1 MTPSPRPV
9 FLRPK
14 ANTAAW
20 NRRRVQGIIPRKQP
34 ELPCEVDLGVSVDCS
49 NNIQPTTPPPADVPG
64 GVFIIVPAYNE
75 TPAIGAV
82 LQELCAVYRHV
93 VVVDDGSTDGTYE
106 AARASATY
114 VLRHPV
120 NCGQGA
126 ALQTGIDF
134 ALRRGAE
141 FIVTFDA
148 DGQHRVEDVAVLL
161 APIVSGECDIA
172 LGSRFLG
179 TSVDIPPLRRR
190 MLRLGVLF
198 TRLVNG
204 MNLTDAHNGL
214 RAFSRRAAQRINL
227 RLDRMAHATE
237 LIDQVRLSGLPY
249 KEVSVQIRYTTYS
262 LRKGQSTRGA
272 IRIVLHYLLGRVLQ

>member
-1 MTPSPRPV
+1 
-9 FLRPK
+9 
-14 ANTAAW
+14 
-20 NRRRVQGIIPRKQP
+20 
-34 ELPCEVDLGVSVDCS
+34 VSLDCS
-49 NNIQPTTPPPADVPG
+49 VNNPPISPPHADVHD
-64 GVFIIVPAYNE
+64 GVFVVVPAYNE
-75 TPAIGAV
+75 APAIGAV
-82 LQELCAVYRHV
+82 LHELRAVYPNV
-93 VVVDDGSTDGTYE
+93 VVVDDGSTDGTHE
-106 AARASATY
+106 AARAWVTY
-114 VLRHPV
+114 VLRHPI

-134 ALRRGAE
+134 ALLQGAE

-148 DGQHRVEDVAVLL
+148 DGQHRVEDVAALL
-161 APIVSGECDIA
+161 SPILSGEYDIA

-179 TSVDIPPLRRR
+179 TSVGLPPLRRR

-204 MNLTDAHNGL
+204 VNLTDAHNGL

-237 LIDQVRLSGLPY
+237 LIDQVRQSGLPF
-249 KEVSVQIRYTTYS
+249 KEVPVQIRYTPYS

-272 IRIVLHYLLGRVLQ
+272 IRIALHYLLGRVLQ